1 MSFKLTIGC
10 VSILDIDALHNEAI
24 ISIFPIIDENTVMR
38 DYMFKIMPY
47 VSKTGDSKKA
57 IKGNTL
63 NSKSLRNLL
72 LPLPPLEEQQRIV
85 EKLDKILPLTD
96 SIKEAI

>member
-24 ISIFPIIDENTVMR
+24 ISIFPIVDEKCIMR
-38 DYMFKIMPY
+38 DYLFKIMPY
-47 VSKTGDSKKA
+47 VSKTGDSRKA

-63 NSKSLRNLL
+63 NSKSLRNLI
-72 LPLPPLEEQQRIV
+72 LPLPPLNEQKRIV
-85 EKLDKILPLTD
+85 EKLERILPLTD

>member
-1 MSFKLTIGC
+1 MSFKRTIGC

-24 ISIFPIIDENTVMR
+24 ISIFPIVDENTVMR
-38 DYMFKIMPY
+38 DYLFKIMPS